1 MMRLCQVVP
10 NLSVSRPSASVCL
23 FLSLGQC
30 DTPLGSRPSPTLVP
44 SLARLPLSPNDPC
57 LLQVLSQYSS
67 ILPALESLSI
77 SPSAFL
83 SLSSHPHALS
93 YFSSYPHPHSVFIFW
108 RTFMSM
114 KPSMCASAPFSVRR
128 KPTFFPRALPC
139 PPPLPYLAYTDS
151 GFGFVLLIFF

>member
-1 MMRLCQVVP
+1 MP
-10 NLSVSRPSASVCL
+10 GRPQSSPVCL
-23 FLSLGQC
+23 FFSLGQC
-30 DTPLGSRPSPTLVP
+30 HTLLGSRPSPTLVLSP
-44 SLARLPLSPNDPC
+44 ARLRLPPNDPC

-77 SPSAFL
+77 IAL
-83 SLSSHPHALS
+83 SLSSHPRALS
-93 YFSSYPHPHSVFIFW
+93 SFSFYPHPHSVFIFW

-151 GFGFVLLIFF
+151 GLGFVLLIFF